1 VSALLLFAAGFLCG
15 AALTWMLL
23 RKAGRGARDL
33 IAPPPTPRPT
43 GRPTSASSA
52 PAPVGSDEEAV
63 VELLRQ
69 NRKIEAIKL
78 WREVTGLGLA
88 ESKVAVEALERRRLL
103 R

>member
-1 VSALLLFAAGFLCG
+1 MSALLLFAAGFLCG
-15 AALTWMLL
+15 AALTWVLR

-33 IAPPPTPRPT
+33 IAPPPTPRPA
-43 GRPTSASSA
+43 RQPASASSA
-52 PAPVGSDEEAV
+52 PAPAGSDEEAV

-78 WREVTGLGLA
+78 WREATGLGLA
-88 ESKVAVEALERRRLL
+88 ESKAAVEALERRRLL

>member
-15 AALTWMLL
+15 AALTWMLR

-43 GRPTSASSA
+43 ERPTSASSA

>member
-1 VSALLLFAAGFLCG
+1 MSALLLFAAGFLCG
-15 AALTWMLL
+15 AALTWMLR

-33 IAPPPTPRPT
+33 IAPPPAPRPT
-43 GRPTSASSA
+43 GRPVSVSSA
-52 PAPVGSDEEAV
+52 PVPTGSDEEAV

-88 ESKVAVEALERRRLL
+88 ESKAAVEALERRRLL